1 MECNVGGADRWA
13 RLILG
18 VVLLAAGIFMNLAT
32 VWQVVLIVVGAIG
45 VVTGAVRFCP
55 ASKLLGI
62 NTCKASGGGQQAS

>member
-13 RLILG
+13 RLIAG
-18 VVLLAAGIFMNLAT
+18 VILLALGIFMDLT
-32 VWQVVLIVVGAIG
+32 TLWRVVLIVIGAVG

-62 NTCKASGGGQQAS
+62 NTCEGSGKQAS